1 MSAETSVTSSIE
13 PRPPAPDE
21 AASTD
26 HSTGERPT
34 ADHPT
39 EVSECPPPLMWR
51 DVLAE
56 VRRQSETWELE
67 REGAVLRG
75 WTLGEGP
82 PLYLLPSVCGNREL
96 FALTMWLLRDA
107 FRVVVCDAP
116 EPVDGKLPE
125 RRRSVAALAGDLI
138 AVADRRGDERFSL
151 FGTAFGGLTVLQA
164 LRQFPQRIDK
174 AVLHAG
180 FARCRLSLT
189 ERFLLFVAKFS
200 HRPLKRVPFFER
212 IQWYNHR
219 RWFPPFD
226 RSRWKFLLENVGDT
240 SAAEASR
247 RVAAFRKCD
256 FRGDLPAITTPVV
269 LLSGEGDSQID
280 REREAELAAG
290 LPNSVGERLMHCGR
304 FPFLTHPHI
313 FSKALKRYLL
323 SDAT

>member
-1 MSAETSVTSSIE
+1 MSAETTVTSSIE
-13 PRPPAPDE
+13 PRPPVPDE
-21 AASTD
+21 AASPD
-26 HSTGERPT
+26 HPPGDRTA

-39 EVSECPPPLMWR
+39 DASECPPPLMWR

-56 VRRQSETWELE
+56 VDRQSETWELE

-75 WTLGEGP
+75 WTLGEGT

-107 FRVVVCDAP
+107 FRVVVYDAP
-116 EPVDGKLPE
+116 QPVDGKLPE
-125 RRRSVAALAGDLI
+125 RRRSVASLAEDLI
-138 AVADRRGDERFSL
+138 AVADRHGDERFSL
-151 FGTAFGGLTVLQA
+151 FGTAFGGLTALQA

-180 FARCRLSLT
+180 FARCRLSLA
-189 ERFLLFVAKFS
+189 ERFLLLVARYS

-212 IQWYNHR
+212 IQGYNHR

-226 RSRWKFLLENVGDT
+226 RSRWQFLLEKLGET

-256 FRGDLPAITTPVV
+256 FRRDLPAIAQPVV
-269 LLSGEGDSQID
+269 LLGGEGDSPID

-313 FSKALKRYLL
+313 FSKALKSYLQ